1 MALAA
6 SAAHHRRRA
15 SKSEPPSKPSRGRTP
30 RKVAQRH
37 PLDAEH
43 QQEPLEQLLAREQAQ
58 PERLRSAQ
66 KAWEP
71 QRREREQARPERLR
85 EREQEALEQM
95 RALEQA
101 QPERLREREQES
113 QERLLARDQLRQE
126 RWDSEVLPGLC
137 CPQVVLREWLER
149 LPLESG
155 FR

>member
-85 EREQEALEQM
+85 EREQE
-95 RALEQA
+95 
-101 QPERLREREQES
+101 S

>member
-43 QQEPLEQLLAREQAQ
+43 QQEPLEQLLAREQAH
-58 PERLRSAQ
+58 PERRRSAQ
-66 KAWEP
+66 QAGEP
-71 QRREREQARPERLR
+71 QRREREQAR
-85 EREQEALEQM
+85 
-95 RALEQA
+95 
-101 QPERLREREQES
+101 PERLREREQES